1 MGLTREEEL
10 DDQFK
15 DAGFWI
21 GILMTIQE
29 IKKHIW
35 SYKEVVNETAL
46 LYADVYDNDRRRAI
60 KDKVERFVRINGD
73 QLTIDDYY
81 FTTKEGYIAWVKT
94 DPRLVS
100 EIHKRAA
107 KSGLKD
113 FQTMTYIPK
122 IARDQKSRIDA
133 LLMDYKKENKDFRFL
148 VRNGERDVKV
158 LIKRISE
165 EGRCPYREL
174 SLEVLGRLSPLKTQI
189 REKPKEKP
197 ETDEANHP
205 DAFTVQGSAK
215 KDNNYVPKERIF
227 QNITAILNGFSV
239 QQNLQRRF

>member
-1 MGLTREEEL
+1 MGLTREDEL

-29 IKKHIW
+29 IRKHIW
-35 SYKEVVNETAL
+35 SYKEVTTETAL
-46 LYADVYDNDRRRAI
+46 LYADVVDNDRRRAI
-60 KDKVERFVRINGD
+60 KDKVEKFVRINGE
-73 QLTIDDYY
+73 QLNIEEYY
-81 FTTKEGYIAWVKT
+81 FTTKGGYIAWVRT

-100 EIHKRAA
+100 EIHKLAA
-107 KSGLKD
+107 KSALRD
-113 FQTMTYIPK
+113 FRTMTFIPK
-122 IARDQKSRIDA
+122 IALDRKARVDA
-133 LLMDYKKENKDFRFL
+133 LLMAYKKENKDFRYL
-148 VRNGERDVKV
+148 VRNGEQDIKV

-174 SLEVLGRLSPLKTQI
+174 SLDVLGRLSPLKTQI

-197 ETDEANHP
+197 DDNQENEDGYT
-205 DAFTVQGSAK
+205 TQGSGR
-215 KDNNYVPKERIF
+215 KDDNYVPKEQIF
-227 QNITAILNGFSV
+227 QNITSILNGFSL